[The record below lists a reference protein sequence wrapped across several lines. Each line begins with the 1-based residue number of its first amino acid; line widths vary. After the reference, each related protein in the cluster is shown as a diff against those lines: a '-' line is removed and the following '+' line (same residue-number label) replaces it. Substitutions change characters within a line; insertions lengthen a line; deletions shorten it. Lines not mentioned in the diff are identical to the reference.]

1 MNLGI
6 LNIPTGLKINNRVLV
21 TERDTNISFEGV
33 VVYTELAPIN
43 AAFPTG
49 NKTEYI
55 YVQFD
60 DPSAYQTWLKKGSPL
75 IAIKQHGAL
84 DKCVVREM
92 IVENGKMK
100 QLTVGNE
107 LRLIPPINLYSKEYK
122 ITPNKIDSMLVW
134 RVAYN
139 LQRI

>member
-1 MNLGI
+1 MNSGI

-21 TERDTNISFEGV
+21 TERDTKISFEGT

-43 AAFPTG
+43 TAFPMG

-60 DPSAYQTWLKKGSPL
+60 DPAAYQTWLKKGSPI
-75 IAIKQHGAL
+75 IAIKEHGSL
-84 DKCVVREM
+84 DKCVVRE
-92 IVENGKMK
+92 ITKENGKMK
-100 QLTVGNE
+100 DITVGNE

-122 ITPNKIDSMLVW
+122 IAPNKIDSMLVW
-134 RVAYN
+134 RLAYN
-139 LQRI
+139 LQRV

>member
-1 MNLGI
+1 MNSGI

-21 TERDTNISFEGV
+21 TDRDTKISFEGT
-33 VVYTELAPIN
+33 VVYTEFAPIN
-43 AAFPTG
+43 IAFPMG

-60 DPSAYQTWLKKGSPL
+60 DPAAYQTWLKKGSPL
-75 IAIKQHGAL
+75 IAIKEHGAL

-100 QLTVGNE
+100 ELTVGNE
-107 LRLIPPINLYSKEYK
+107 LRLIKPISLYSKEYK
-122 ITPNKIDSMLVW
+122 IAPNKIDSMLIW
-134 RVAYN
+134 RVTYN